1 MAEKNITGR
10 KDQIAI
16 LKQSLDSSYAE
27 FIAVYG
33 RRRIGKTYLI
43 REYFDSGI
51 CFEMTGILGSSFK
64 DQLLNFSISLGKS
77 MGNSIKPAIPV
88 SWIEAFSQLES
99 FLESLK
105 RKKLKGKRVVFIDEL
120 PWLNTP
126 KSNFLAA
133 LQHFWNGYGSKQSN
147 LILVVCGS
155 SASWMIQHIVRSRGG
170 LHNRLTRQIRL
181 LPFTLAETRE
191 FLKNRNISNLN
202 NYSIIQVYMA
212 FGGVPYYLNFI
223 KSGLSAAQVIDALC
237 FDNSGPLR
245 QEYGQLYRSLFEK
258 GEQHMKIVELL
269 SEKRKG
275 MSRSEM
281 LDQAGVKSGGTAS
294 LILEELEESGFI
306 ESGIP
311 FGKKANDL
319 LYRLSDEFTLFH
331 LKWIKPLG
339 KRSQGEGYWMTRQN
353 SQQMKIWSGYCFEN
367 ICMKHVQKLKI
378 KLGISGIE
386 TQISTWRF
394 QPPKDSDLSGAQI
407 DLLIDRKDG
416 AINLCEM
423 KFYNSEFTIDAAYS
437 KELKQKI
444 EVFRKQT
451 GTRKN
456 IFLTMVTPFGIK
468 QNEYSNELEV
478 IDIKLDDLF

>member
-1 MAEKNITGR
+1 MAEKNIIGR
-10 KDQIAI
+10 TDQIAI
-16 LKQSLDSSYAE
+16 LKQSLNSSGAE

-51 CFEMTGILGSSFK
+51 CFEMTGIPGSSLK

-77 MGNSIKPAIPV
+77 MGTGINPAIPA
-88 SWIEAFSQLES
+88 SWFEAFLQLES

-105 RKKLKGKRVVFIDEL
+105 NTKLKGKRVVFIDEL
-120 PWLNTP
+120 PWLNTA

-133 LQHFWNGYGSKQSN
+133 LQHFWNGYGSKQTN

-191 FLKNRNISNLN
+191 FLRNKGIRKLN
-202 NYSIIQVYMA
+202 NYSIIQLYMA
-212 FGGVPYYLNFI
+212 LGGVPYYLNFI
-223 KSGLSAAQVIDALC
+223 KPGLSAAQLIEMLC
-237 FDNSGPLR
+237 FADSGPLR
-245 QEYGQLYRSLFEK
+245 REYEQLYRSLFEK

-275 MSRSEM
+275 MSRSEI
-281 LDQAGVKSGGTAS
+281 LAQAGVKSGGTAS

-311 FGKKANDL
+311 FGKKANDVV
-319 LYRLSDEFTLFH
+319 YRLSDEFSLFH
-331 LKWIKPLG
+331 LKWIKPVG

-353 SQQMKIWSGYCFEN
+353 SQQMKIWAGYCFEN

-394 QPPKDSDLSGAQI
+394 QPPKESDLSGAQI

-416 AINLCEM
+416 IINLCEM
-423 KFYNSEFTIDAAYS
+423 KFYNTEYTIDSSYA

-456 IFLTMVTPFGIK
+456 IFLTLVTPFGINR
-468 QNEYSNELEV
+468 NEYSNELEV
-478 IDIKLDDLF
+478 IDITIDDLF